1 MPAAANWSRTLQMFW
16 GGILVVS
23 VPQNKRVDDCDR
35 FWLEHLVYLSCVL
48 DYGLTQACAHV
59 SVSFLWN
66 LDKFEYVTCQSKQQ
80 ISLWGDVMWGINRVL
95 TCHFWG
101 IAKLVR
107 SCPLRQ
113 DYEVFPK
120 KVLGEGCS
128 GLVVMA
134 KGRTDGRSLGG
145 KVVQPGHSEAFE
157 AVVSYYP
164 LPRYFWR
171 WVSFPPGEIC

>member
-1 MPAAANWSRTLQMFW
+1 MVLPKHVLM
-16 GGILVVS
+16 LV
-23 VPQNKRVDDCDR
+23 
-35 FWLEHLVYLSCVL
+35 CVFF
-48 DYGLTQACAHV
+48 GNV
-59 SVSFLWN
+59 
-66 LDKFEYVTCQSKQQ
+66 DKFEYVTCQSKQQ

-164 LPRYFWR
+164 YQGTFEDEFPFPQVRFVSSRMVYEHMHRYNACFFDHYPTR
-171 WVSFPPGEIC
+171 